1 MNYNYMSNNVQ
12 PTSSKQVYHSIQNRI
27 LNFDLKPGEKIS
39 ENQMCKEYDVSR
51 FIIRNV
57 FTRLN
62 QLKLLTVYPQRGT
75 YVSLIDIGYIE
86 DLMVLRSA
94 VEKEVLYE
102 MLTRLEDDKRL
113 SLVSKL
119 EKNLKLQNNCR
130 NMKVYNKKFQDLDT
144 EFHKI
149 IIDSVKRYRLVKI
162 LEDPMLH
169 VMRWRNFDVA
179 FVNKIPEVIDE
190 HEVIADAIKEKD
202 LNKAQKAIEKHL
214 TTDSNMVA
222 RAKKEYPQYFT
233 K

>member
-1 MNYNYMSNNVQ
+1 
-12 PTSSKQVYHSIQNRI
+12 
-27 LNFDLKPGEKIS
+27 
-39 ENQMCKEYDVSR
+39 
-51 FIIRNV
+51 
-57 FTRLN
+57 
-62 QLKLLTVYPQRGT
+62 
-75 YVSLIDIGYIE
+75 
-86 DLMVLRSA
+86 MVLRSA